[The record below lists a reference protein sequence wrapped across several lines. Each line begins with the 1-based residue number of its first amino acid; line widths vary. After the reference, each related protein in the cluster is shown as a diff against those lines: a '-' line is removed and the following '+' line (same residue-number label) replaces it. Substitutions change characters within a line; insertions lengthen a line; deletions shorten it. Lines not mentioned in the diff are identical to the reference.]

1 MYTCCCCVVCRYLRW
16 RRRRRRRRD
25 RDTKRSDLD
34 KTKTRYR
41 GARCY
46 DTVFVL
52 PKHIRHL
59 SRHTH
64 KYIVGKSKYSN
75 SRVFIIFSGNVRLN
89 LDSSM
94 TFQSDTKSWQSP
106 VLQVYNPLS
115 PSETFSCLLT
125 TWGGNAAYTNPFLC
139 GISARPGKKQKVRR
153 TFLEKGNQLHSHK
166 KVGAFLK

>member
-1 MYTCCCCVVCRYLRW
+1 MTPKDQTSIRLRLGTGVRDVMTLYL
-16 RRRRRRRRD
+16 
-25 RDTKRSDLD
+25 S
-34 KTKTRYR
+34 
-41 GARCY
+41 CQNI
-46 DTVFVL
+46 F
-52 PKHIRHL
+52 
-59 SRHTH
+59 HTFRATP

-75 SRVFIIFSGNVRLN
+75 SRVFIIFSGNDRLN

-115 PSETFSCLLT
+115 PSETFFSCLLT